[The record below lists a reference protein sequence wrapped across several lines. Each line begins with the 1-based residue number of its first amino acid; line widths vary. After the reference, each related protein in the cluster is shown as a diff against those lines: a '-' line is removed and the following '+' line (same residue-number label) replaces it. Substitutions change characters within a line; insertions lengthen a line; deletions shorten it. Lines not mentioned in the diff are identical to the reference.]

1 MSSEGL
7 VSKLKNAGW
16 KDFAPG
22 EFFSVNFETIGKAKV
37 AKNNWF
43 ALLKSLPV
51 LDTNE
56 LEIWNKNYKVFLKK
70 SQAGM
75 FSSGKFFVLILL
87 VDTVGPDAVEQ
98 ISREKKLEFLE
109 MPDDIMRGGGYVL
122 MFVKDQKKI
131 YMPKKIKL
139 SGWLHA
145 VDFAKNT
152 HRALDAYKNS
162 LG

>member
-1 MSSEGL
+1 MSSEVL
-7 VSKLKNAGW
+7 VSELKNAGW

-22 EFFSVNFETIGKAKV
+22 EFFGVDFEAIGNAKV

-51 LDTNE
+51 LGTAE
-56 LEIWNKNYKVFLKK
+56 LETWGKNYKTFLKK

-75 FSSGKFFVLILL
+75 FSSGKYFILFLL
-87 VDTVGPDAVEQ
+87 VNTVGPDALEQ

-109 MPDDIMRGGGYVL
+109 MPDDIMRGGGYTM

-131 YMPKKIKL
+131 YTPKKIVL
-139 SGWLHA
+139 SNWLRA
-145 VDFAKNT
+145 IDFAKNT
-152 HRALDAYKNS
+152 HRALDDYKNS
-162 LG
+162 L